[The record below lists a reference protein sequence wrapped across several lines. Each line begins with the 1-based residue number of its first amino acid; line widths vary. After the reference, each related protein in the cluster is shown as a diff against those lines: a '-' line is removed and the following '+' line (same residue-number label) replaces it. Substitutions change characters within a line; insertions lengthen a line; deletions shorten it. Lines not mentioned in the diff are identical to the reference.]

1 VSRVKART
9 KERTP
14 ARHPVARRILARLGA
29 SVLVLWGAVTLAF
42 ASLHLTP
49 GGIVDAI
56 VGQSTVTPEVR
67 AQIIADYG
75 LDDPVYVQYFTYLGK
90 VLQGDLGRSYQ
101 LHDSVLSLIATQ
113 AGASLQLTLA
123 GLGAAAVIAVLLSL
137 LTAKRSRRLR
147 GLVSGLEL
155 VGISVPVFWAG
166 ILLLTVFSFQLG
178 WFPAAGGDG
187 LSGLVL
193 PAAAVAI
200 SVTAMLSQVMREGL
214 ETVLDEPFVLTAR
227 ARGLSDLAVRFRHA
241 LRHVLLPAV
250 TLGGWLFGLVL
261 GSLVT
266 VETVFS
272 RPGLGQL
279 TVFAVTGKDLPVVM
293 GVVILTSLLYVT
305 VNILLDLLYL
315 VIDPRLRGA
324 HEPGS

>member
-1 VSRVKART
+1 VSRVSKS
-9 KERTP
+9 RTP
-14 ARHPVARRILARLGA
+14 ALHPVARRILTRLGA
-29 SVLVLWGAVTLAF
+29 SLLVLWGAVTLAF

-49 GGIVDAI
+49 GSIEDTLI
-56 VGQSTVTPEVR
+56 GQSTVTPEVR
-67 AQIIADYG
+67 AQIVADYG
-75 LDDPVYVQYFTYLGK
+75 LDEPVHVQYLAYLGR
-90 VLQGDLGRSYQ
+90 VLKGDLGHSYQ
-101 LHDSVLSLIATQ
+101 LHDSVSSLISSQ
-113 AGASLQLTLA
+113 AVPSLQLTLT
-123 GLGAAAVIAVLLSL
+123 GLGLAAVTAILLSL
-137 LTAKRSRRLR
+137 LTAKRSRLLR
-147 GLVSGLEL
+147 GVVSGLEL

-187 LSGLVL
+187 FSGLVL
-193 PAAAVAI
+193 PAVAVAI
-200 SVTAMLSQVMREGL
+200 SVTALLSQVMREGL
-214 ETVLDEPFVLTAR
+214 ETVLEEPFVLTAR

-261 GSLVT
+261 GGLVT
-266 VETVFS
+266 IEMIFS
-272 RPGLGQL
+272 RQGLGQL
-279 TVFAVTGKDLPVVM
+279 TLNAVTGKDLPVVM
-293 GVVILTSLLYVT
+293 GVVVLTSGVYVV

>member
-1 VSRVKART
+1 
-9 KERTP
+9 
-14 ARHPVARRILARLGA
+14 VARRILVRLGA
-29 SVLVLWGAVTLAF
+29 SLLVLWGAVTLAF

-49 GGIVDAI
+49 GSIEDTLI
-56 VGQSTVTPEVR
+56 GQSTVTPEVR
-67 AQIIADYG
+67 AQIVADYG
-75 LDDPVYVQYFTYLGK
+75 LDEPVHVQYLAYLGR
-90 VLQGDLGRSYQ
+90 VLKGDLGHSYQ
-101 LHDSVLSLIATQ
+101 LHDSVSSLISSQ
-113 AGASLQLTLA
+113 AVPSLQLTLT
-123 GLGAAAVIAVLLSL
+123 GLGLAAVTAILLSL
-137 LTAKRSRRLR
+137 LTAKRSRLLR
-147 GLVSGLEL
+147 GVVSGLEL

-187 LSGLVL
+187 FSGLVL
-193 PAAAVAI
+193 PAVAVAI
-200 SVTAMLSQVMREGL
+200 SVTALLSQVMREGL
-214 ETVLDEPFVLTAR
+214 ETVLEEPFVLTAR

-261 GSLVT
+261 GGLVT
-266 VETVFS
+266 IEMIFS
-272 RPGLGQL
+272 RQGLGQL
-279 TVFAVTGKDLPVVM
+279 TLNAVTGKDLPVVM
-293 GVVILTSLLYVT
+293 GVVVLTSGVYVL

>member
-1 VSRVKART
+1 
-9 KERTP
+9 
-14 ARHPVARRILARLGA
+14 VARRILARLGA

-187 LSGLVL
+187 
-193 PAAAVAI
+193 
-200 SVTAMLSQVMREGL
+200 REGL